1 MKRSNLALTFAL
13 ALVMF
18 GASAQISQQAL
29 VDSMIANHG
38 RIKSALLNEE
48 ILRIQ
53 SKQTWNLPT
62 TDFNLQQ
69 GQINASN
76 WDYFFT
82 ISQSFE
88 GIWQKNSLKK
98 WVQTQGKRT
107 NIENQILIKEL
118 TLELRE
124 FIWLY
129 VQSERFK
136 EIISNQKEMMTNW
149 KVQLQQQTKSGY
161 SANWEL
167 WVVNQQL
174 QKIIQEENR
183 FSQQLVS
190 LKKSIELYAQVE
202 IQSGIEKWNL
212 LDEPIKKELATIFN
226 QPKGNIETS
235 FQNQLD
241 YLQHQKIPSP
251 YVGAFQQQLESVPG
265 YFGFVA
271 GLKVPLNYAHLQR
284 EKTKANLEY
293 QQEMENYSQE
303 IKSKNAE
310 LQINLNQ
317 IELEKKNYFKAL
329 EMMNTDQK
337 DLLNWI
343 KNNQSVGNKSFL
355 EQSQL
360 YQTFWENEK
369 MIQETKTRMGLLILQ
384 NQFLTQ

>member
-29 VDSMIANHG
+29 VDSMIDNHG

-212 LDEPIKKELATIFN
+212 LDEPIKKELATIFKE
-226 QPKGNIETS
+226 PMGNIELS

-241 YLQHQKIPSP
+241 YLHDQKIPSP

-317 IELEKKNYFKAL
+317 IELEKKNYSKAL